1 MYRHKNKTLVLERI
15 ELFFPVKRGSAME
28 EIFFTYTEVYQL
40 FKEIKII
47 LIVIMLAISMNVG
60 AGISK
65 SFWGRFR

>member
-1 MYRHKNKTLVLERI
+1 
-15 ELFFPVKRGSAME
+15 ME

-40 FKEIKII
+40 FEEIKFI

-60 AGISK
+60 VNISK